1 MKNKWVTGAVLAL
14 LIVAGVAVAYKLT
27 RPSQGAKELSG
38 KRIEATFLA
47 YEIQPATAD
56 QIKEGSTIYDQTG
69 KACFNITKVT
79 VTPAQEVGLDS
90 NGVLHATTHPILK
103 DVVITADSIG
113 PKVAW
118 AYIFGTDKILA
129 GANVAIY
136 GDLWKVWTRVLTVHD
151 LP

>member
-1 MKNKWVTGAVLAL
+1 MKNKWVIGAVLAL

-69 KACFNITKVT
+69 KACFTITKVT

-118 AYIFGTDKILA
+118 AYMFGTDKILA

>member
-1 MKNKWVTGAVLAL
+1 MRNKWVIGAVLAL

-69 KACFNITKVT
+69 KACFTITKVT

-90 NGVLHATTHPILK
+90 TGVLHATTHPILK

-118 AYIFGTDKILA
+118 AYMFGTDKILA

>member
-1 MKNKWVTGAVLAL
+1 MRNKWVIGAVLAL

-69 KACFNITKVT
+69 KACFTITKVT

-118 AYIFGTDKILA
+118 AYMFGTDKILA